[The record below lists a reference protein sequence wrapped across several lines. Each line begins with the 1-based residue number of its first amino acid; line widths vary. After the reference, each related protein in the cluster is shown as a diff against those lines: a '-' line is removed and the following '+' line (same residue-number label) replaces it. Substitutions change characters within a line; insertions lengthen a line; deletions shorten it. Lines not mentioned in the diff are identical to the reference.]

1 MKVKNNSNNK
11 TTKKK
16 TKQVERK
23 KPTKERKEKRGEK
36 LGKEEKEFTTVSS
49 LPNDGGRR
57 SDFKN
62 NLIVRR

>member
-11 TTKKK
+11 TTIKK

-36 LGKEEKEFTTVSS
+36 LRKEEK
-49 LPNDGGRR
+49 
-57 SDFKN
+57 
-62 NLIVRR
+62 

>member
-1 MKVKNNSNNK
+1 MKIKNNSNSK

-16 TKQVERK
+16 KKKQ
-23 KPTKERKEKRGEK
+23 KEKTNKGKEEKRGEK
-36 LGKEEKEFTTVSS
+36 LRKEGKEFTTVSS

-62 NLIVRR
+62 NQIVRR

>member
-1 MKVKNNSNNK
+1 MKIKNNSNNK
-11 TTKKK
+11 TTKKNK
-16 TKQVERK
+16 TSRKK

-36 LGKEEKEFTTVSS
+36 LRNEEKEFTIVSF